1 MPKTYSTY
9 EAKSKFSEVLRR
21 VRGGERVTVTYRG
34 RAVAEIRPLQ
44 AEPSEDE
51 RLRRLEEQGIFQPA
65 TGRHRQIE
73 PVAEI
78 PGALSRFLG
87 SRD

>member
-34 RAVAEIRPLQ
+34 RAVAEIRPLD
-44 AEPSEDE
+44 AEPGEEE

-65 TGRHRQIE
+65 SSPHRE
-73 PVAEI
+73 LRPVAEI
-78 PGALSRFLG
+78 PGALGRFLE

>member
-34 RAVAEIRPLQ
+34 RAVAEIRPLE
-44 AEPSEDE
+44 AEPSEEE

-65 TGRHRQIE
+65 ISPRRKIE
-73 PVAEI
+73 PLAEV
-78 PGALSRFLG
+78 PGALGRFLE